1 MIIIGII
8 LILILGFSLYSIED
22 KLDKIIN
29 LLEKEPKN
37 EEGL

>member
-1 MIIIGII
+1 MIGGVILLIIISC
-8 LILILGFSLYSIED
+8 FHFYAVED